1 MDTYLIPHV
10 WCQVQCLSGSLLV
23 PAPRPTPFPVVISA
37 VSEKKKLNL
46 WTLLD
51 ILQIVIALW
60 NSAVHPI
67 CHM

>member
-1 MDTYLIPHV
+1 MSSIMSHWFIAPP
-10 WCQVQCLSGSLLV
+10 
-23 PAPRPTPFPVVISA
+23 PAPFPVVISA

-51 ILQIVIALW
+51 ILQIVVIALW
-60 NSAVHPI
+60 NLAVHPI